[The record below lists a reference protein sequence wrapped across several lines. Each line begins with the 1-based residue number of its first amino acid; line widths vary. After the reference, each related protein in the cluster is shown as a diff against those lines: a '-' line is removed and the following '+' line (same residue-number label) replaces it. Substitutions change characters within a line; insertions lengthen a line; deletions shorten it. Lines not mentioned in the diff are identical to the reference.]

1 MDSKLLEINEL
12 KEKISSLRQLSLG
25 EVEKLNENFMLEY
38 TYDSNAIEG
47 SALTL
52 DETALVIKEKITIS
66 GKPVSDHFDAIGHK
80 DAFYYILDLVKDNKM
95 LSESEILNIHNLV
108 LMSRPDDRR
117 KFRKI
122 PVQIMGSNAELAQ
135 PFMIKPGLD
144 NLLNWY
150 HEEKSMH
157 IVEKIALFHLKFERI
172 HPFIDGNGRCG
183 RLIINFELMKNG
195 LLPINI
201 KNINKKDYY
210 DAFKSYDELEDF
222 KVMTN
227 LIADYLIFELEK
239 YISILETN

>member
-1 MDSKLLEINEL
+1 MDSKLLKINEL
-12 KEKISSLRQLSLG
+12 KEKIGNLRPLSQG

-47 SALTL
+47 STLTL

-66 GKPVSDHFDAIGHK
+66 GKPVNDHFDAIGHK
-80 DAFYYILDLVKDNKM
+80 DAFYYILDLVKNKKS

-108 LMSRPDDRR
+108 LMSRPDDRG

-122 PVQIMGSNAELAQ
+122 PVQIVGSNVELAQ

-150 HEEKSMH
+150 NEDTSMH
-157 IVEKIALFHLKFERI
+157 IVEKIALFHIKFERI

-183 RLIINFELMKNG
+183 RLIMNFELMKNG

-201 KNINKKDYY
+201 KNTNKKDYY
-210 DAFKSYDELEDF
+210 DAFKVYDDAEDLSA
-222 KVMTN
+222 MTN
-227 LIADYLIFELEK
+227 LIADYLILELEK